1 MKRREFLKA
10 GAAGTLAILFGE
22 APRALAPRAL
32 APRFYTGGVIRISGR
47 KVLAGHCSI
56 LTPRAMAKLGYRAGK
71 ASRTVREIRALQLA
85 ITLRKGPPQFH
96 KGGGG

>member
-10 GAAGTLAILFGE
+10 LVGGSVAAVIGE
-22 APRALAPRAL
+22 APRALAPR
-32 APRFYTGGVIRISGR
+32 FHSGGLIRPSGLM
-47 KVLAGHCSI
+47 VLPGPCSI

-85 ITLRKGPPQFH
+85 IVLDGRKL
-96 KGGGG
+96 